1 MNNSNLIIELIK
13 NRPMMVPNILFYNY
27 KKLNLTEEEL
37 IVLILIFNKSD
48 DSSYDPNKI
57 ALDLNMDKFKVMEI
71 ISNLCDKRIISI
83 DIKKN
88 GHGKSEEYISLDLLY
103 SKLLGLAIDKSAI
116 CVDEEDD
123 GIYGI
128 FEKEF
133 GRTLSPMEYEIIN
146 GWLDVPF
153 KEELIISAL
162 KEATYNGVSNLRYI
176 DKILYEWKKKGINS
190 KEDIEKNRNDF
201 QNRKVESKPLF
212 DYDWLNDNE

>member
-37 IVLILIFNKSD
+37 IILILIINESD
-48 DSSYDPNKI
+48 ESSYDPNKI
-57 ALDLNMDKFKVMEI
+57 ALDLDMDKFKVMEI

-123 GIYGI
+123 SIYGI

-133 GRTLSPMEYEIIN
+133 GRTLSPMEYEIIK
-146 GWLDVPF
+146 GWVSSNINN
-153 KEELIISAL
+153 ELIIEAL
-162 KEATYNGVSNLRYI
+162 KEAVYNGATGLRYI
-176 DKILYEWKKKGINS
+176 EKILYEWKRKNIKTKEDVIKDKERFRKKKG
-190 KEDIEKNRNDF
+190 EDVD
-201 QNRKVESKPLF
+201 VF
-212 DYDWLNDNE
+212 DYNWLDE